1 MKKTFRRI
9 LSALLIAVML
19 VGFAPVG
26 GIDLNVKSSAE
37 SGSSYKTGD
46 IIEFGS
52 YPQSKVTDSATV
64 SKLDGVTKNWKS
76 YNYYSGTGSRDD
88 GNMKPSD
95 YMQYADIV
103 FNGNKYRAVTFSEY
117 RPSTTGSTH
126 SDGTYQDDNGYY
138 TGNVYYF
145 KYEPLKWRVLDASTG
160 LVVCDSVIDSQA
172 YQNYIYHNGCSYYNS
187 KDCNKDASDWETS
200 SLRKWLNEDFYN
212 TAFSKLQQDRIK
224 ELTRENKSKYDSKYD
239 SNPTSDKITLLS
251 YWDVLNTSYG
261 FSSDTAHDTARQRNS
276 TDYAQC
282 QGCEKSTRS
291 IYIGNSWWWLRSP
304 YISDCATGVD
314 NDGWAD
320 DSYDEVSVTGK
331 GIVPALNLDNLESI
345 ISEN

>member
-9 LSALLIAVML
+9 LSALLVAVML
-19 VGFAPVG
+19 VGVAPVG

-160 LVVCDSVIDSQA
+160 LVVCDRAIDSQA
-172 YQNYIYHNGCSYYNS
+172 YQNYIYYNGGYY
-187 KDCNKDASDWETS
+187 
-200 SLRKWLNEDFYN
+200 
-212 TAFSKLQQDRIK
+212 
-224 ELTRENKSKYDSKYD
+224 
-239 SNPTSDKITLLS
+239 
-251 YWDVLNTSYG
+251 
-261 FSSDTAHDTARQRNS
+261 
-276 TDYAQC
+276 
-282 QGCEKSTRS
+282 
-291 IYIGNSWWWLRSP
+291 
-304 YISDCATGVD
+304 
-314 NDGWAD
+314 
-320 DSYDEVSVTGK
+320 
-331 GIVPALNLDNLESI
+331 
-345 ISEN
+345 